1 MNNEQTLLKMPSSFV
16 KHADTVVMRHTSWTG
31 SLVKKVPVHMGRVQL
46 QAAIV
51 IVGTRCSSLPKPDSK
66 LEEDSRSTRCSTRVA
81 FRFTTITKYL
91 HKR

>member
-31 SLVKKVPVHMGRVQL
+31 FLVKKVPVHMGRVQL

-51 IVGTRCSSLPKPDSK
+51 IVGTRCS
-66 LEEDSRSTRCSTRVA
+66 TRVA